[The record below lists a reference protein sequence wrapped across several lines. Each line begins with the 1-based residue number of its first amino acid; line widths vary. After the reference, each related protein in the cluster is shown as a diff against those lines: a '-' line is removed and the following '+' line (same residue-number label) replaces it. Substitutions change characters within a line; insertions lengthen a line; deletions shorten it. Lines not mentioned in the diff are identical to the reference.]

1 MYNSLAAF
9 FSIFGQNSEGLSSG
23 ECGGKPSSGITPF
36 EVFLSQNVPDS
47 SINFLTHNA
56 ERESFSIFEPEKH
69 EPDLK
74 RFVEQIPFP
83 APDNNASNSIKKAPE
98 FLNIILNPAKNA
110 KPGKILPDN
119 QIPVSLS
126 KVSITARSP
135 SLIDIPKIS
144 TQPVAFPLNSL
155 TATFVL
161 DGLVH
166 ENNPEHLEHFLEL
179 ELPAGPDAESTGK
192 TLIIPA
198 RIVQRVTGDKPV
210 KEINNYE
217 GYFLID
223 VIQLTQL
230 LKKQFPGEM
239 LKVDDEYTEIN
250 SLKPTQDGKEPH
262 IQVKPA
268 PVTIQH
274 DIHLSRMIEDTAS
287 NSDENDELKH
297 EFISSNVHN
306 NNGVIG
312 LHVDTDQLMF
322 GSSHKEGSID
332 AHIIDE
338 NKKGHPDVVHHSII
352 NDKEKHEISPAKSG
366 INNSEITENQSVS
379 PKYFIDTGEHHQ
391 DTYNTP
397 VITLPISHLVEIAHS
412 SRHEIV
418 IDEILE
424 PESGEAIQLTLRP
437 EDVSQALYKLFDS
450 VIEHPDKNQSGHK
463 VIIGEEIPE
472 SEIKEPVGAAFRIYL
487 NVIPHISTQEN
498 GANSINSGNHEHISV
513 GSSEK
518 IAPERPAPEDS
529 IVPGYVPKVIEVAK
543 PDYADEKPVLGIDKI
558 AEAIS
563 NLLKVN
569 FVSKNGSDFITI
581 ELRVHEETLPPVG
594 QLDAVADYFEKWM
607 HGSNSNAEHSS
618 SKFFLNALP
627 EEIVRDIQN
636 IQIEIAFHDTSIPG
650 LHNREVYQDEII
662 YAGTIKKPEGS
673 IEKYIANTSRVQSRS
688 FGTTPPQN
696 FPVEETPVQFAK
708 SGITQTN
715 KEFIITLK
723 NDEIDLSG
731 EGEKRSVIQEAKN
744 TNSEIKAPEHTGS
757 RIIIEKE
764 SLTSLPLQQY
774 SESEEI
780 KIPVKIQVESQTQ
793 PRVLGVK
800 TVDEFL
806 SIPPADSENNKTE
819 RIVQNNQKPLFPNNS
834 IEPSKQGDIVFKGI
848 LETYSDTQN
857 NKHVPENN
865 ETIILRIPVKTSQMS
880 IYNLGEAGAIE
891 FAGLHAE
898 TVEDEVNVIPE
909 EEHNII
915 QKPKYKSVHMI
926 NKPVPEAVQC
936 PDTVIDEPVR
946 LPKQI
951 PVVIEEQGQ
960 EQEGMK
966 IQGMFVLKNPE
977 NTKQSAGIQSSEST
991 GEQLNNENRLQ
1002 QNQGLDNTGYSSGS
1016 GKQDV
1021 FPEKDANNQTKAQKQ
1036 IFDIHTEKTISV
1048 HKFLEVNAENERST
1062 APERPLP
1069 VWNVDELAEQM
1080 LKQAHLSMKKGS
1092 SEMRIQLVPPHLGKM
1107 LLRIKV
1113 ENQKMMALIQVETHE
1128 ARQLIQ
1134 DNIHQLRESMSER
1147 GVDIQKFDVFVQQDY
1162 QDYMNHS
1169 RWNGYNRYFNRSEQ
1183 QNYPPGDSTNVPF
1196 FTGADPE
1203 ASGMRL
1209 FGYNTM
1215 ELIA

>member
-1 MYNSLAAF
+1 M
-9 FSIFGQNSEGLSSG
+9 LSSS
-23 ECGGKPSSGITPF
+23 ESGGKPSSGITPF
-36 EVFLSQNVPDS
+36 EVFLSQNAPDS

-69 EPDLK
+69 EPYLK

-98 FLNIILNPAKNA
+98 FLNIILNPTKNA
-110 KPGKILPDN
+110 KLGKILPDN

-135 SLIDIPKIS
+135 SLVDIPKIS
-144 TQPVAFPLNSL
+144 TQPMAFPLNSL
-155 TATFVL
+155 TAAVVL

-166 ENNPEHLEHFLEL
+166 ENNHEHLEHFLEL
-179 ELPAGPDAESTGK
+179 ELPAEADMDGTGK

-210 KEINNYE
+210 KEINSNE

-268 PVTIQH
+268 PVSIQH
-274 DIHLSRMIEDTAS
+274 DIHLSRMIEDTAV
-287 NSDENDELKH
+287 NNNQTDELKH
-297 EFISSNVHN
+297 EFISNNVHN
-306 NNGVIG
+306 NNEGIR
-312 LHVDTDQLMF
+312 LYAETDQFMS
-322 GSSHKEGSID
+322 GSSHKESSID
-332 AHIIDE
+332 AHIIGE
-338 NKKGHPDVVHHSII
+338 NKKGQPDVVHHSII
-352 NDKEKHEISPAKSG
+352 NGEEKHEISPAKSG

-379 PKYFIDTGEHHQ
+379 PKYFIDTGEYQQ

-437 EDVSQALYKLFDS
+437 EEVSQALYELFDS
-450 VIEHPDKNQSGHK
+450 VIEHPDKNQSVHK

-472 SEIKEPVGAAFRIYL
+472 SEIKEPEEASFRIYL
-487 NVIPHISTQEN
+487 NVIPHISIQEN

-513 GSSEK
+513 VSSEK
-518 IAPERPAPEDS
+518 IAPEIPAPEDF

-581 ELRVHEETLPPVG
+581 ELRVNEETLPPVG
-594 QLDAVADYFEKWM
+594 QLAAVADYFEKWM

-662 YAGTIKKPEGS
+662 YASKIKKPEDS
-673 IEKYIANTSRVQSRS
+673 IEKYNVNTSRVQSRS
-688 FGTTPPQN
+688 FGTTPQQN
-696 FPVEETPVQFAK
+696 FPVEGTPVQFTK

-731 EGEKRSVIQEAKN
+731 EGEKRSATQEAKN
-744 TNSEIKAPEHTGS
+744 TNSEINASLPTGS

-764 SLTSLPLQQY
+764 SLTLLPLQQY

-793 PRVLGVK
+793 PAILKLPVK

-857 NKHVPENN
+857 NKHVPEKN

-880 IYNLGEAGAIE
+880 IYNLGEAGAVE

-946 LPKQI
+946 LLKQI

-991 GEQLNNENRLQ
+991 GEQLNNENRFQ
-1002 QNQGLDNTGYSSGS
+1002 QNQGLENTGYSSGS

-1036 IFDIHTEKTISV
+1036 MFDIHTDKTISF
-1048 HKFLEVNAENERST
+1048 HKFFEVNAENEGST

-1092 SEMRIQLVPPHLGKM
+1092 PEMRIQLVPPHLGKM

-1134 DNIHQLRESMSER
+1134 NNIHQLRESMSER

-1183 QNYPPGDSTNVPF
+1183 QNYPSGDSTNVQF
-1196 FTGADPE
+1196 LNGADPE